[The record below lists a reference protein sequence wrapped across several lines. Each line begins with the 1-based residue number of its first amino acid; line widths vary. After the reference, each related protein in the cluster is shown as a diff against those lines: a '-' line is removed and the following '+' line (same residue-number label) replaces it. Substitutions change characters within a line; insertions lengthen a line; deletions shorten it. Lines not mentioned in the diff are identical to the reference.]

1 MNVLHPQRIATGRT
15 DPKEAGHQQP
25 GISTEDTDEVSQF
38 IARGELAPPIKREV
52 HHVLEGISTSY
63 HFRIGNYIYFI
74 FGRDPGGN
82 QSGGPSANNNGGDKM
97 RLVKLYDNADQEI
110 IIDMDIKPAPALEKE
125 PFQDWFQ
132 NRIAD
137 WLESRIAWG
146 KPTLIIAAAVT
157 AISII
162 TMVVKHI

>member
-1 MNVLHPQRIATGRT
+1 
-15 DPKEAGHQQP
+15 
-25 GISTEDTDEVSQF
+25 
-38 IARGELAPPIKREV
+38 
-52 HHVLEGISTSY
+52 
-63 HFRIGNYIYFI
+63 
-74 FGRDPGGN
+74 
-82 QSGGPSANNNGGDKM
+82 M
-97 RLVKLYDNADQEI
+97 RLVNLYDERDQEI
-110 IIDMDIKPAPALEKE
+110 LIDMDIKPTPVREKE

-162 TMVVKHI
+162 SMVGVMRGETQVPNKLHMTEQEISHVMKNLERRSAADCVLTRTETGFQCKEMATGKVYMVNGK